1 MILDIVQHTPLRVW
15 LILAGLVALGLSQTR
30 TRTLSLLRV
39 TVLPVV
45 LLALS
50 LAGAVNSFGVLPVAL
65 IAWMAGVSVA
75 LALPKRV
82 VATPGAMWSAASRS
96 LHVPGSWWP
105 LVLIV
110 GSFLIKYVAGAGLA
124 VQPSL
129 ASNAA
134 FAGLCSLGFGTFSGL
149 FLARSLSLRRLAT
162 AMQPSGSIVA
172 SRSMAA
178 QTNVSQNRSVGCPAT

>member
-1 MILDIVQHTPLRVW
+1 MILAIVQHTPLRVW

-30 TRTLSLLRV
+30 TRELSLSRV

-50 LAGAVNSFGVLPVAL
+50 LAGAMNSFGVLPVAL

-75 LALPKRV
+75 LTLAKRA
-82 VATPGAMWSAASRS
+82 VAAPGARWSATSRS
-96 LHVPGSWWP
+96 LHVPGSWLP

-124 VQPSL
+124 VHPSL
-129 ASNAA
+129 ASNAV
-134 FAGLCSLGFGTFSGL
+134 FAGLCSLCFGAFSGL

-162 AMQPSGSIVA
+162 ATQPSGRPVA

-178 QTNVSQNRSVGCPAT
+178 QA

>member
-1 MILDIVQHTPLRVW
+1 MILAIVQHTPLRVW
-15 LILAGLVALGLSQTR
+15 LILAGLVALGLSQAR
-30 TRTLSLLRV
+30 TRELSLLRV
-39 TVLPVV
+39 TVLPFV

-50 LAGAVNSFGVLPVAL
+50 LAGTKNSFGVQPVAL

-75 LALPKRV
+75 LALPKRA
-82 VATPGAMWSAASRS
+82 VATRGATWSAATRS
-96 LHVPGSWWP
+96 LHVPGSWLP

-124 VQPSL
+124 VQPAL

-149 FLARSLSLRRLAT
+149 FLARSLFLRRLAAAT
-162 AMQPSGSIVA
+162 QPSGSPVNT
-172 SRSMAA
+172 RSMAVQA
-178 QTNVSQNRSVGCPAT
+178 